1 MQTRR
6 TLIWLCEGM
15 CPCGGRRPSQR
26 GVAGPHRQNDE
37 SASKPV
43 TIVRGVCGQIWTVHS
58 EFVISRRDGRQTREM
73 SNGVV
78 PFMRFHIIPSP
89 MIRKLA
95 VLGVIAFALS
105 APTANAQRERGT
117 GGPVELGI
125 DGGVA
130 FGLDNPNTTIVS
142 LPVQD
147 FRLGYFIDNKVELEP
162 RLSLNSIHGGG

>member
-43 TIVRGVCGQIWTVHS
+43 TIVRGVCCQIWTLHS

-78 PFMRFHIIPSP
+78 PFMRFHIIPLSHDQETRSP
-89 MIRKLA
+89 RCNCIR
-95 VLGVIAFALS
+95 VVVSDGER
-105 APTANAQRERGT
+105 TA
-117 GGPVELGI
+117 
-125 DGGVA
+125 
-130 FGLDNPNTTIVS
+130 
-142 LPVQD
+142 
-147 FRLGYFIDNKVELEP
+147 
-162 RLSLNSIHGGG
+162 